1 MVVSTDLSV
10 AESLKFDLLCEGL
23 HIEED
28 AQRYIDERNGGRA
41 LTPADYA
48 STSGIILELE
58 DDVWVNAPIA
68 EHNANFVSDPTFRLR
83 LGEAGLYVDGA
94 EREVAARFWLPPTYH
109 DGHTSAG
116 EPYTSFAFTHADR
129 VRVSPIEGCS
139 MTCKFCNLPYEFR
152 YTTKRIAGV
161 VEAVRA
167 AAADPIQ
174 PASHVL
180 ISGGTPREVDYGYV
194 RDVYEAVIS
203 GFPELPVDI
212 MMVPIADVVDVEWLA
227 SLGVNELSINIEVF
241 DRELAPNLMRRKAA
255 QGLDL
260 YLSFMAA
267 AAEVLG
273 PRRVRSMVLVGLEDL
288 DQTLA
293 AVTAIAERGCVPVLS
308 PFRPDPATPLRDR
321 VPPTA
326 DLLREAFLRSQ
337 EIARTHGVPL
347 GPTCIPC
354 SHNTLTLAVSG
365 AGDADHHHGRP
376 HLI

>member
-1 MVVSTDLSV
+1 MVVSADLSV

-23 HIEED
+23 HIEPD

-48 STSGIILELE
+48 STSGVILELAE
-58 DDVWVNAPIA
+58 DVWVNAPIA
-68 EHNANFVSDPTFRLR
+68 EHNANFVADTRYRLR
-83 LGEAGLYVDGA
+83 LGDEGLYVTGA
-94 EREVAARFWLPPTYH
+94 ASEIPARFWLPPLYH
-109 DGHTSAG
+109 GGQTSEG

-152 YTTKRIAGV
+152 YTTKRIEGV
-161 VEAVRA
+161 VEAVSA
-167 AAADPIQ
+167 AAADPVQ

-180 ISGGTPREVDYGYV
+180 ISGGTPRESDYGYV
-194 RDVYEAVIS
+194 RDVYEAVIT
-203 GFPELPVDI
+203 GFPDLSVDI
-212 MMVPIADVVDVEWLA
+212 MMVPIAEVVDVEWLGR
-227 SLGVNELSINIEVF
+227 LGVSELSINIEVF
-241 DRELAPNLMRRKAA
+241 DRELAPTIMRRKAA

-260 YLSFMAA
+260 YLSFMAM

-288 DQTLA
+288 DQTLG

-308 PFRPDPATPLRDR
+308 PFRPDPKTPLRDR

-326 DLLREAFLRSQ
+326 DFMREAFLRSQ
-337 EIARTHGVPL
+337 EIARAHDVPL

-354 SHNTLTLAVSG
+354 SHNTLTLAVTGS
-365 AGDADHHHGRP
+365 GDADHHHGHP
-376 HLI
+376 NLI

>member
-1 MVVSTDLSV
+1 MSMELSG

-23 HIEED
+23 RIEDD

-48 STSGIILELE
+48 STSGVILEL
-58 DDVWVNAPIA
+58 DGDVWVNAPIA
-68 EHNANFVSDPTFRLR
+68 DFNANFVSDPRFALR
-83 LGEAGLYVDGA
+83 LDEDGLCVAGASEDV
-94 EREVAARFWLPPTYH
+94 RARFWLPPLYH
-109 DGHTSAG
+109 G
-116 EPYTSFAFTHADR
+116 EASTAAEPFTSFAFTHADR

-152 YTTKRIAGV
+152 YTTKRIEGV
-161 VEAVRA
+161 VEAMQA
-167 AAADPIQ
+167 AATDPVQ

-180 ISGGTPREVDYGYV
+180 ISGGTPREADYGYV
-194 RDVYEAVIS
+194 RDVYEAVIT

-212 MMVPIADVVDVEWLA
+212 MMVPIAEVMDVAWLDH
-227 SLGVNELSINIEVF
+227 LGVNELSINIEVF
-241 DRELAPNLMRRKAA
+241 DRELAPIIMRRKAA

-260 YLSFMAA
+260 YLSFMAS
-267 AAEVLG
+267 AAEQLG
-273 PRRVRSMVLVGLEDL
+273 PRRVRSMVLVGLEEL

-308 PFRPDPATPLRDR
+308 PFRPDPKTPLRDQ

-326 DLLREAFLRSQ
+326 DFLRTAFIRSQ
-337 EIARTHGVPL
+337 EIARAHDVPL

-354 SHNTLTLAVSG
+354 SHNTLTLATSG

-376 HLI
+376 NLI